1 MVCCKVICFVLWP
14 CKVHGA
20 LLNAFFLFFLDSI
33 GREGEDTASS
43 LMWTTDLPQ
52 CEGSDG
58 VWGATITVLCSF
70 PIYKLV
76 NSSVSVARVGLQG
89 W

>member
-1 MVCCKVICFVLWP
+1 ML
-14 CKVHGA
+14 
-20 LLNAFFLFFLDSI
+20 FFFFFLDSI

-76 NSSVSVARVGLQG
+76 NSRAGEKSVSVARVGLQG